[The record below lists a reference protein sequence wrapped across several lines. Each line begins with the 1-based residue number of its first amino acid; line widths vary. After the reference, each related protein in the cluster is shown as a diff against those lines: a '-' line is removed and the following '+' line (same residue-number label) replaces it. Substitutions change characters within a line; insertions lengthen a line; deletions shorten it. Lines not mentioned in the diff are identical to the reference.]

1 MCIRTIIKQM
11 LVVKLDTRVNMY
23 VGKSRLSLVLD
34 LTKWTFK
41 GNKEIKIEKNI
52 KKISA

>member
-23 VGKSRLSLVLD
+23 VGKWRLSLVLN
-34 LTKWTFK
+34 LTKWAFK
-41 GNKEIKIEKNI
+41 GNKEIKIKKKI